1 MLEKDVCWNLFHRH
15 LHLAH
20 KAQELEFVGIIHTMV
35 GMKYSNS
42 SAWLRGI
49 LLQKRKF
56 ITLSAAVRG
65 PINDGKKKRTIEKR
79 TE

>member
-1 MLEKDVCWNLFHRH
+1 MLEKDMCWNLFHRH

-20 KAQELEFVGIIHTMV
+20 KAQDLEFFGVTHTMI

-42 SAWLRGI
+42 NAWLREI

-56 ITLSAAVRG
+56 ITLSASVRG
-65 PINDGKKKRTIEKR
+65 PINNGKEKRAIEKR
-79 TE
+79 IE